1 MRMTTDRR
9 GQGTDDGTGI
19 TEDRSVC
26 RRASSV
32 LCLLSSGLCILV
44 FLAGCDKRAA
54 EQAQQEA
61 REAKATVQQL
71 KYNLALAE
79 KEIANV
85 KAELNV
91 VKQGRD
97 ELQKQVKQ
105 ANEER
110 DQALDLA
117 QKAQE
122 AVLAKSGGQASATA
136 ALQRQ
141 IAELNALVA
150 EQEKL
155 IEQLKKGG
163 ADEPVLPS
171 EEPVPTEPDGT

>member
-1 MRMTTDRR
+1 M
-9 GQGTDDGTGI
+9 
-19 TEDRSVC
+19 
-26 RRASSV
+26 
-32 LCLLSSGLCILV
+32 
-44 FLAGCDKRAA
+44 
-54 EQAQQEA
+54 
-61 REAKATVQQL
+61 
-71 KYNLALAE
+71 
-79 KEIANV
+79 
-85 KAELNV
+85 

-117 QKAQE
+117 QKAQD

-163 ADEPVLPS
+163 GDEPVLPS
-171 EEPVPTEPDGT
+171 EEPVPTEPNGA